1 MEGTVLVLDARD
13 PQVSGAV
20 LVDLRALHA
29 IRMHELERVKPLLPA
44 NGRVLEI
51 GGGTG
56 WQAQAL
62 AATGFEVESIDLPQG
77 PYRSHRVFPV
87 RDYDG
92 AHLPFA
98 DASFDAIFSSNVL
111 EHVIELPT
119 LLAECRRVLRNGGV
133 CVHLMPTTTWRF
145 WTSVVHY
152 FWLPKAVLAVLL
164 RRSAPDVQA
173 LRTSAQRQSGA
184 RLILRALFATRH
196 GERGNALTELWWFS
210 ARAWRRTFRANGW
223 AVRRRAGVGLFYTGY
238 LLAWPWLSI
247 RARRA
252 LAAVLGDAC
261 AMYVVQPAGTR

>member
-1 MEGTVLVLDARD
+1 
-13 PQVSGAV
+13 V
-20 LVDLRALHA
+20 LVDLAALHA
-29 IRMHELERVKPLLPA
+29 IRMHELERVKPLLPV

-62 AATGFEVESIDLPQG
+62 AAAGFAVEAIDLPEG

-111 EHVIELPT
+111 EHVTELPT
-119 LLAECRRVLRNGGV
+119 LLAECRRVLRSGGV
-133 CVHLMPTTTWRF
+133 CVHLMPTTAWRF

-152 FWLPKAVLAVLL
+152 VWLPKAVLALLL

-173 LRTSAQRQSGA
+173 VRNSAQRHSGA
-184 RLILRALFATRH
+184 RLILRALFAPRH
-196 GERGNALTELWWFS
+196 GERGNALTELWWFG
-210 ARAWRRTFRANGW
+210 ARSWRRIFEGNGW
-223 AVRRRAGVGLFYTGY
+223 ELRTRTGVGLFYTGY

-247 RARRA
+247 RARRN
-252 LAAVLGDAC
+252 LAPVLGNGC
-261 AMYVVQPAGTR
+261 AIYVVQPASPR